1 MIVAICVFSLF
12 HPVEL
17 DVEPARASIL
27 VLEQNGHRQTLE
39 GSSTMKILGAAT
51 VTGHEGGSTKFVLS
65 IPGKIRREFQGQLE
79 VRELDGHLLA
89 IVKME
94 LENAVA
100 SIVAA
105 ESPPG
110 APLEA
115 RKAQAVVARSFLIAA
130 RGRHQGFDFCD
141 TTHCQFLREAPA
153 AGSLSAK
160 ATAETTDLVIAYQG
174 RAIAA
179 LYSANCG
186 GKTRS
191 PVEAGWN
198 AEPYPYFAVDCPV
211 RGAVAGHRIGMCQE
225 GAAQM
230 ARRGKTFREILA
242 LYFPATTLITA
253 DKDARAAW

>member
-17 DVEPARASIL
+17 QIQPARSNVL
-27 VLEQNGHRQTLE
+27 VVDKKQTIE
-39 GSSTMKILGAAT
+39 GSRTIKLTGNAT
-51 VTGHEGGSTKFVLS
+51 VTGREGSETAFILS
-65 IPGKIRREFQGQLE
+65 IPGKISREFHGRLE
-79 VRELDGHLLA
+79 VRQQDGHLLA

-105 ESPPG
+105 ESPPT

-115 RKAQAVVARSFLIAA
+115 RKAQAVVARSFLTAA
-130 RGRHQGFDFCD
+130 RGRHTGFDYCD
-141 TTHCQFLREAPA
+141 TTHCQFLREAPPS
-153 AGSLSAK
+153 GSLSAR
-160 ATAETTDLVIAYQG
+160 AAEETRDLIIAYQG

-186 GKTRS
+186 GKTRTL
-191 PVEAGWN
+191 EDAGWN
-198 AEPYPYFAVDCPV
+198 EEAYPYFAVECPV

-230 ARRGKTFREILA
+230 ARNGKTFREILA
-242 LYFPATTLITA
+242 QYFPATTIEQLP
-253 DKDARAAW
+253 K

>member
-12 HPVEL
+12 HPIEL
-17 DVEPARASIL
+17 DLQAARASLL
-27 VLEQNGHRQTLE
+27 VLEQNGHRETIE
-39 GSSTMKILGAAT
+39 GSRTIKILGNAT
-51 VTGHEGGSTKFVLS
+51 VTGREGAAAAFILS
-65 IPGKIRREFQGQLE
+65 IPGKIRREFQGRLE
-79 VRELDGHLLA
+79 VREKDGHLLA
-89 IVKME
+89 IVRME
-94 LENAVA
+94 LETAVA

-141 TTHCQFLREAPA
+141 TTHCQFLREAPD
-153 AGSLSAK
+153 AGSVTAK
-160 ATAETTDLVIAYQG
+160 ATEETKGLVVGYQG

-186 GKTRS
+186 GRTRS
-191 PVEAGWN
+191 LEDARWN
-198 AEPYPYFAVDCPV
+198 AELYPYFAIDCPV
-211 RGAVAGHRIGMCQE
+211 RGAIAGHRIGMCQE

-230 ARRGKTFREILA
+230 ARNGRTFREILA
-242 LYFPATTLITA
+242 FYFPATMITV